1 MIDMKI
7 NPSSWLSLFFLSFFG
22 VAVATAAKWSWD
34 TRLFPYAIG
43 IPAILLALGQ
53 LVLDLTSPRRSGNGG
68 EDPTPQIMDI
78 TTDRSI
84 PEQVVRRG
92 TAVAFGWILCFV
104 FSIWLI
110 GFLIAV
116 PFFVFFYLRHQAGST
131 IRVAVTIASLM
142 AIFIWG
148 VFDQIIHTA
157 WPEAALLRLLG
168 FYPG

>member
-1 MIDMKI
+1 MKI
-7 NPSSWLSLFFLSFFG
+7 NPSFWLSLFFLGLFG
-22 VAVATAAKWSWD
+22 VAVATAISWSWD
-34 TRLFPYAIG
+34 TGLFPYAVG
-43 IPAILLALGQ
+43 IPALLLALWQ
-53 LVLDLTSPRRSGNGG
+53 LVLDLTMAQRSGDGG
-68 EDPTPQIMDI
+68 GDPTTQIMDI
-78 TTDRSI
+78 MTDQSL
-84 PEQVVRRG
+84 PKDVVRRS

-104 FSIWLI
+104 FSIWFV

-116 PFFVFFYLRHQAGST
+116 PLFVFFYLRHRAGAT

-168 FYPG
+168 F